1 MFHTLI
7 KVSYWSFPLLFL
19 CGLFLPL
26 VLSTCFIYLR
36 GLVKWKCIIV
46 IFSLWLNHSSLYNI
60 FLFCHKFWHEVY
72 FVKYHCS

>member
-36 GLVKWKCIIV
+36 GLVKWKWTYNCYIFPVIEPFII
-46 IFSLWLNHSSLYNI
+46 I
-60 FLFCHKFWHEVY
+60 
-72 FVKYHCS
+72 